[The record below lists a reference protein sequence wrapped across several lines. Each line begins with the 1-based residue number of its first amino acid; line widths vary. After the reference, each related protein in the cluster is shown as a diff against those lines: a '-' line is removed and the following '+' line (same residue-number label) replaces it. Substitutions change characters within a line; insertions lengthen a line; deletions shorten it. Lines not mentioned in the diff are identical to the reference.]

1 MVVAVA
7 LMRDMR
13 LVVRVGLQTTVVQ
26 LLERLYDADAG
37 AVEVGGV
44 NVRDINVQWLRSQI
58 GFVSQSPVLFSGTI
72 RDNIAL
78 GGGCVVEDVAADAAA
93 PSGSAGTA
101 PRRRVSPRVVTDAD
115 VVEAAK
121 AANAYDFI
129 SALPD
134 GFDTQVGTKGGQLSG
149 GQRQRVCIARAL
161 VGNPAFLLAD
171 EATAS
176 LDTASERVVQDAL
189 ACAAASRTTVV
200 IAHRLSTVQAADAIA
215 VVGEGGR
222 VVETGT
228 HAELVARPGG
238 RYRQMVER
246 QTLTDESPADRARRG
261 EDRRKRMRKLQEEG
275 GGTATTTADTDAGAA
290 RSDDEGEVG
299 EAAPLAAADTKS
311 AVDKESLTE
320 EASTGGAGGS
330 LGSSDDESPRKKV
343 DIATARA
350 VAWRALVWNRR
361 EAPYLALG
369 ILGAMGS
376 GAAWPIMAIIYSQVI
391 VLLGDTSDGAAGP
404 VNRYAAAFV
413 ALGGCMALVMYLQVA
428 MLSVAGERLTV
439 KLRIAAFRAM
449 LRQEVAFFDS
459 PDHSVGALSTQLAA
473 QVPLVKGLTGET
485 TGNLLMVAAS
495 IGTGLVVAFLSC
507 WRVALV
513 TLAFT
518 PGVAV
523 GGALEM
529 RRLTT
534 SDAEVKEAY
543 QGAGAVLSETV
554 DNIRTVTTL
563 GVQREFLRRFE
574 DKLRAPITQGRKMAI
589 TSGVGT
595 GLSGMLGAGLL
606 LVVGLV
612 RRSGSAW
619 CPRMCFVG
627 AGCRTAL
634 CTGGLCC
641 VECMGCGVLTRAWVL
656 VWGD

>member
-1 MVVAVA
+1 
-7 LMRDMR
+7 MR
-13 LVVRVGLQTTVVQ
+13 VCSQTTVVQ
-26 LLERLYDADAG
+26 LLERLYDADTG

-44 NVRDINVQWLRSQI
+44 NVRELNVQWLRSQI

-78 GGGCVVEDVAADAAA
+78 GGGCVVEDVATDAVS
-93 PSGSAGTA
+93 PSGAAGTT
-101 PRRRVSPRVVTDAD
+101 PCRRVSPRVVSDAD
-115 VVEAAK
+115 VVAAAK

-189 ACAAASRTTVV
+189 ARAATTRTTVV

-215 VVGEGGR
+215 VLGEGGR

-238 RYRQMVER
+238 RYRQMVEL

-261 EDRRKRMRKLQEEG
+261 ADRRQRVRGLRGERAG
-275 GGTATTTADTDAGAA
+275 AAAATADADAGAA
-290 RSDDEGEVG
+290 RDEDDEEVG
-299 EAAPLAAADTKS
+299 GVAPPARADAKA
-311 AVDKESLTE
+311 AVDKDS
-320 EASTGGAGGS
+320 STDETSTSDSGGS
-330 LGSSDDESPRKKV
+330 FGSSDDGTSRKTLSM
-343 DIATARA
+343 ATSRA
-350 VAWRALVWNRR
+350 VAWRALGWNRR
-361 EAPYLALG
+361 EASYLVLG
-369 ILGAMGS
+369 VVGAMGS

-428 MLSVAGERLTV
+428 MLSVAGERLTL

-459 PDHSVGALSTQLAA
+459 PHHSVGALSTQLAA

-485 TGNLLMVAAS
+485 TGTLLMVAAS

-518 PGVAV
+518 PGVAL

-529 RRLTT
+529 RRLTS

-543 QGAGAVLSETV
+543 QGAGTVLSETV

-574 DKLRAPITQGRKMAI
+574 DELRAPIAQGRKMAI

-595 GLSGMLGAGLL
+595 GLSGTLGAGLL
-606 LVVGLV
+606 LSLDLGC
-612 RRSGSAW
+612 RSGSSF
-619 CPRMCFVG
+619 CPLVCVME
-627 AGCRTAL
+627 AGCRPAL
-634 CTGGLCC
+634 CTEWCVCVGCVGL
-641 VECMGCGVLTRAWVL
+641 GALTRVQVL
-656 VWGD
+656 MWGH